1 MVWSRHLFFIQKNKK
16 KLSTNYIIELFHF
29 IDWVKK
35 RIHIWK
41 IENYMA
47 LGPSNKLPNNYM
59 AFCPSYNLPNN
70 RTKIRPRSTDL
81 KTLNLEARLQNG
93 KVLDTYSAQT
103 EFGLL
108 DSCDQCT
115 LYAWYERYVAHMKKK
130 KKTKS
135 HKFTY
140 ECIILFVKQNSDLL
154 LW

>member
-1 MVWSRHLFFIQKNKK
+1 M
-16 KLSTNYIIELFHF
+16 TELFHF

-35 RIHIWK
+35 GIHIWK

-130 KKTKS
+130 KKLNHTS
-135 HKFTY
+135 
-140 ECIILFVKQNSDLL
+140 LL
-154 LW
+154 MSASFSLLNKIQICCCDKKKLNWV